1 MIVLISDIL
10 LQSLSSEILTQIIQN
25 KAIKTRNL
33 YKSKSWH
40 WNLQVSNT
48 QIFKILLWN
57 LKKEKIKFLNK
68 VISRLCSW
76 NNFSFQKN
84 SWMKKIKLWC
94 KIIHNTDSTE
104 LREFWEVVLRKI
116 RTWAPRTSNIMK
128 TMLAAVSIQIQE
140 SCQTRRNKKE
150 KTQRKLSVKICKISL
165 RKQLFNLNIPIKLN
179 QASLTCSKIFI
190 VINDDLYEYILSFN
204 L

>member
-48 QIFKILLWN
+48 QIFKILLRN

-68 VISRLCSW
+68 VISILCSW

-84 SWMKKIKLWC
+84 SWMKKIKLWF

-116 RTWAPRTSNIMK
+116 RTWAPRTSNIMR

-165 RKQLFNLNIPIKLN
+165 RKQLFNLNIPIKVY
-179 QASLTCSKIFI
+179 QASLTSSKIFI